1 VGREARGKLIDAL
14 IAATEIPLPEG
25 IIDDEVHRHLEGEGR
40 LEDDAHRA
48 EVIEESTKT
57 FKQQIL
63 LDTVAE
69 AEGFEVSQEELSGYI
84 FQGAM
89 QYGMSPEEF
98 MKVLTENNQIGS
110 VVADVARNKALTIL
124 VERANVVDTAGKKI
138 DLAELAG
145 TKKADAVADADAD
158 ADASVKA
165 EKKPAKKAKK
175 SD

>member
-1 VGREARGKLIDAL
+1 
-14 IAATEIPLPEG
+14 
-25 IIDDEVHRHLEGEGR
+25 
-40 LEDDAHRA
+40 
-48 EVIEESTKT
+48 
-57 FKQQIL
+57 
-63 LDTVAE
+63 
-69 AEGFEVSQEELSGYI
+69 
-84 FQGAM
+84 
-89 QYGMSPEEF
+89 
-98 MKVLTENNQIGS
+98 
-110 VVADVARNKALTIL
+110 VADVARNKALTIL

>member
-1 VGREARGKLIDAL
+1 
-14 IAATEIPLPEG
+14 
-25 IIDDEVHRHLEGEGR
+25 VHRHLEGEGR

-48 EVIEESTKT
+48 EVIAESTKT

-124 VERANVVDTAGKKI
+124 VERANVVDTKGKKI

-145 TKKADAVADADAD
+145 TKKADDADAEVGSE
-158 ADASVKA
+158 ADSEVVAKA

-175 SD
+175 SE